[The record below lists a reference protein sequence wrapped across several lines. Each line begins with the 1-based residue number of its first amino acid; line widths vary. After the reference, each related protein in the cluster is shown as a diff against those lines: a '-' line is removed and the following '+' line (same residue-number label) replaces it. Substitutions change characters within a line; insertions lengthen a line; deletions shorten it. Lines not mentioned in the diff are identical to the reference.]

1 MRSRLE
7 GLEGLVLL
15 REVMAC
21 LRAPV
26 GGCPWDLEQDFASIL
41 PYTIEEAY
49 EVADAIERGDMD
61 DLKGELGDLL
71 LQVVY
76 HAQMADEAQA
86 FDLPSVVEAVS
97 AKMIRRH
104 PHVFGPD
111 PDDQTQAGGLAAQ
124 GSDGHVSQAS
134 EVTQNWEAIK
144 AAEHKTRDSQD
155 TSALADVGLALPALL
170 RAEKMQRRAAR
181 VGFDWPD
188 ISGVK
193 AKVQEEL
200 GELAEA
206 RATNDSERIADEF
219 GDLMFTLVN
228 WGRRMGL
235 SSEEA
240 LRKANAKFERRFRA
254 MEREHDDLANMSL
267 DALEE
272 AWQAAKATEPGPGT
286 EPEAG
291 PGTEPGTKPGTE

>member
-1 MRSRLE
+1 MTATAQQQAMRARLK
-7 GLEGLVLL
+7 GLRGLALL

-21 LRAPV
+21 LRAPI

-49 EVADAIERGDMD
+49 EVADAIERGDMG
-61 DLKGELGDLL
+61 DLQSELGDLL

-76 HAQMADEAQA
+76 HAQMAAEQDA

-111 PDDQTQAGGLAAQ
+111 PEDDTQAGGLAAQ
-124 GSDGHVSQAS
+124 GSDGHASQAS

-144 AAEHKTRDSQD
+144 AAEHKNRASQD
-155 TSALADVGLALPALL
+155 ASALADVGRALPALL

-188 ISGVK
+188 ISGVED
-193 AKVQEEL
+193 KVQEEL

-206 RATNDSERIADEF
+206 RKSGHIAQIEDEF

-254 MEREHDDLANMSL
+254 MESQHDDLASLSL
-267 DALEE
+267 DALET
-272 AWQAAKATEPGPGT
+272 AWQAAKAQE
-286 EPEAG
+286 
-291 PGTEPGTKPGTE
+291 